1 MSSHVTIEDV
11 MIDTPYIK
19 NDNLTGKMLLR
30 ICFTSSLL
38 SGKACG
44 GPLIIDPNGPS
55 KPPTPYISLDPMC
68 MHRPKWTRPLDRGS
82 TVFLNIKPLKL
93 WAMDPGD

>member
-11 MIDTPYIK
+11 MIDTPCIK

-44 GPLIIDPNGPS
+44 GHLSLIQMDHPNPPPPIYHWIPCVCTDPNG
-55 KPPTPYISLDPMC
+55 
-68 MHRPKWTRPLDRGS
+68 LDRWIEDQL
-82 TVFLNIKPLKL
+82 FF
-93 WAMDPGD
+93 